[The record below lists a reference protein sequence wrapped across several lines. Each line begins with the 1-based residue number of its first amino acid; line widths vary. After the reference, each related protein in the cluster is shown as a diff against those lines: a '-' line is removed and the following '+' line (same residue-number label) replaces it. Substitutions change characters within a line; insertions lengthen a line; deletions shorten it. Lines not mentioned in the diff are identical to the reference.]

1 MAPSVG
7 SRSWMTG
14 SSARSSSSD
23 GICSIRPAS
32 SSFWTN
38 GRSRSIRSS
47 ALRRRIHW
55 PFSHSSRSRSNTA
68 PPLCTCADVE
78 PLDDL
83 VERKDLLL
91 GPGGPAE
98 EREVVDQRLGDE
110 AFVDVGVDRGLALAL
125 AHLRAV
131 RVEDERQVRE
141 ARHVVAQRSE
151 QEDVLG
157 RVREVVLA
165 ADDVGHLH
173 RRVVDDDR
181 EVVQRRC
188 RRRGR

>member
-7 SRSWMTG
+7 SRSWTTG

-32 SSFWTN
+32 SSFSTN

-55 PFSHSSRSRSNTA
+55 PFSHSSRSRSKTA
-68 PPLCTCADVE
+68 PPLCTS
-78 PLDDL
+78 PMSNRSTISSS
-83 VERKDLLL
+83 ERTSSSV
-91 GPGGPAE
+91 PGRPAE
-98 EREVVDQRLGDE
+98 QREVVDEGLGDE

-131 RVEDERQVRE
+131 GVEDERQVGE
-141 ARHVVAQRSE
+141 ARHVVAQRPE
-151 QEDVLG
+151 QQDVLG

-165 ADDVGHLH
+165 ADDVGDLH